1 MTIVSLHDDGGTLNG
16 GDDTA
21 NPGLTS
27 TVSFN
32 QPPVITSN
40 GGGPTAAVSMNENTT
55 VTGVDVDAT
64 DPDNGPVTP
73 LVYSIAPGGDGAL
86 FTIDSGTGVLTFTSA
101 PNFENPTDS
110 DTNNTYIVTVRASD
124 GAAFD
129 DQTITITVNDVAE
142 APVIGSN
149 GGGPTASITVNE
161 NQTAVTD
168 VDATDPDLPAQT
180 LTYSLVGGTD
190 QAKFNIDSGT
200 GVLTFISAP
209 NFESPTDSDT
219 NNTYVVTVRASD
231 GTLFDDQTITVT
243 VANVNEQPTLAAT
256 GATIPY
262 TEDTPSEDHAV
273 TLFTGVAVSAVEPGQ
288 NLDQLILTVS
298 NVVDTSERLS
308 IDGSIVALTN
318 GNSVGPTVNGLTASV
333 AFSGTTATVTVS
345 GGVSAAVMQ
354 TLIAGLAYSNTDESP
369 TFGAR
374 VVTLVSLRD
383 VGSNTPPNDN
393 IFENIGIFSTVNV
406 APVNDAPVVTAPGA
420 VNTFIEGAG
429 LATGT
434 PVFVDTAF
442 TVADT
447 DNDNM
452 ASATVSITAGLQTGD
467 VLSFTPQFGITDTNA
482 APEILALSGS
492 ATKAQWETVLRS
504 ITFATSTQ
512 DPTTSRT
519 ISIQISDGTSNSNT
533 ATKNVTITP
542 VNDEPTLT
550 ATANGGGAVT
560 FTETSLPGD
569 AGSGPVDLFSVS
581 HRLDGRGR
589 SGDHATGSY
598 RHQCGGHDRISHD
611 RRHGGRSCE
620 RQLRSRHGRDCQRR
634 PSRAAPR
641 R

>member
-1 MTIVSLHDDGGTLNG
+1 
-16 GDDTA
+16 
-21 NPGLTS
+21 
-27 TVSFN
+27 
-32 QPPVITSN
+32 
-40 GGGPTAAVSMNENTT
+40 MNENTT

-73 LVYSIAPGGDGAL
+73 LVYSIVPGGDGAL
-86 FTIDSGTGVLTFTSA
+86 FTIDSGTGVLTFNSA

-110 DTNNTYIVTVRASD
+110 DTNNTYVVTVRASD

-219 NNTYVVTVRASD
+219 NNSYVVTVRASD

-308 IDGSIVALTN
+308 IDGSIVALVT
-318 GNSVGPTVNGLTASV
+318 GNCRPRPPTACRSSV
-333 AFSGTTATVTVS
+333 AFTGTTATVTVAKS
-345 GGVSAAVMQ
+345 GGISAAAMQ

-447 DNDNM
+447 DNANL
-452 ASATVSITAGLQTGD
+452 ASATRQHHGRAADRRRAELHAAIRHHRHQCRPGD
-467 VLSFTPQFGITDTNA
+467 PGAERLGHQ
-482 APEILALSGS
+482 
-492 ATKAQWETVLRS
+492 
-504 ITFATSTQ
+504 
-512 DPTTSRT
+512 
-519 ISIQISDGTSNSNT
+519 
-533 ATKNVTITP
+533 
-542 VNDEPTLT
+542 
-550 ATANGGGAVT
+550 GAVGDRAA
-560 FTETSLPGD
+560 LDHVRDQQPGPD
-569 AGSGPVDLFSVS
+569 HVAHDLDPGQRRHQQQQHRDQERHDHAGERRADPDRDRERRRRGHLHRDIASRRRGQRPGRPVLVS

-598 RHQCGGHDRISHD
+598 RHQRGGRDRISHD

-620 RQLRSRHGRDCQRR
+620 RQFRTRHRRDCQRVDRRRHRDGDDHPDDHVHHR
-634 PSRAAPR
+634 PGSDAGRQPR
-641 R
+641 V